1 MDLAILYNG
10 RAFTFDLATA
20 GADLATEDGLRS
32 AVLVSL
38 FTDRRAEADDPLP
51 GAPGSADR
59 RGWWADAWPDDAQGG
74 ASVAGGRTPGATLD
88 GDRIGSRL
96 WLLGREKQTADVLQR
111 ARDYSEEALAW
122 LIEDGVALA
131 VSVTA
136 EWVATG
142 VLGLHVAIRLADG
155 GRFEDVFD
163 YPLEAA

>member
-20 GADLATEDGLRS
+20 GADLATEDGLRA

-38 FTDRRAEADDPLP
+38 FTDRHAEADDPLP
-51 GAPGSADR
+51 GAPNSADR
-59 RGWWADAWPDDAQGG
+59 RGWWADAWPE
-74 ASVAGGRTPGATLD
+74 LD

-111 ARDYSEEALAW
+111 AQVYSEEALAW

-136 EWVATG
+136 EWMATG
-142 VLGLHVAIRLADG
+142 VLGLHVALRLADG

>member
-1 MDLAILYNG
+1 MDLAILYDG
-10 RAFTFDLATA
+10 RALTFGLTTL
-20 GADLATEDGLRS
+20 GADLATEDGLRA

-59 RGWWADAWPDDAQGG
+59 RGWWADAWPE
-74 ASVAGGRTPGATLD
+74 VD

-96 WLLGREKQTADVLQR
+96 WLLAREKQTADVLQR
-111 ARDYSEEALAW
+111 AQVYSEEALAW

-142 VLGLHVAIRLADG
+142 VLGLHVALRLADG
-155 GRFEDVFD
+155 GRFDDVFN
-163 YPLEAA
+163 YQLEAA

>member
-1 MDLAILYNG
+1 MDLAILYDD
-10 RAFTFDLATA
+10 RALTFDLTTL
-20 GADLATEDGLRS
+20 GADLATEDGLRA

-51 GAPGSADR
+51 GAPNSADR
-59 RGWWADAWPDDAQGG
+59 RGWWADAWPE
-74 ASVAGGRTPGATLD
+74 VD

-96 WLLGREKQTADVLQR
+96 WLLAREKQTVDVLQR
-111 ARDYSEEALAW
+111 AQVYSEEALAW

-142 VLGLHVAIRLADG
+142 VLGLHVALRLADG
-155 GRFEDVFD
+155 GRFDDVFN
-163 YPLEAA
+163 YQLEAA